1 MIIRKAKFKKLHG
14 HMDLELSFR
23 PGVNIV
29 IGVNGSG
36 KTSVLNAMSW
46 VLSPAAVQDGV
57 PAAYLLSN
65 LKFDKIDIAYSIP
78 GQRKHQHVTA
88 ERSQES
94 VAIKL
99 TGIEEPLEIPMIGN
113 VDLRRLST
121 SRVAGEQANFIGRL
135 MEDQRDN
142 PVLRHLGKLPGPLY
156 LPLNR
161 RWTEEG
167 ESGHSHGPRGRRLPI
182 AEYLPISEVL
192 FRAERFFQQEQAETF
207 ARNGELRDDMIASL
221 FGSDESFASMRLWET
236 QVWTLDQVE
245 AHRRR
250 IGTAFANLGLHGA
263 SKLSEE
269 HFIRLEGIAQKLGG
283 KLPPRTSDG
292 FFEPEDAAESAT
304 WLNWLFESIPVVARI
319 ERLLPLIE
327 KYESDRVQITSR
339 STAFLNLVNSF
350 IQDTGKKLQFL
361 RGDLSVEL
369 PSGQH
374 IDSRNLSSGEMQL
387 LILFAFLCF
396 EFEAEQEFPVFVD
409 EPELSLHVA
418 WQNRYVNSIQ
428 EANPKAQFIIATHS
442 PEIAAPAQDRIID
455 LSPKRKSLASV

>member
-14 HMDLELSFR
+14 HMDLELSFK

-46 VLSPAAVQDGV
+46 VLSPAAVQDGL

-65 LKFDKIDIAYSIP
+65 LKFDEIDIAYSIP
-78 GQRKHQHVTA
+78 GQRKYQHVTA
-88 ERSQES
+88 ERSQETII
-94 VAIKL
+94 IKL
-99 TGIEEPLEIPMIGN
+99 PEIEEALEIPIIGS
-113 VDLRRLST
+113 VDLRRLAT
-121 SRVAGEQANFIGRL
+121 DRAVHEPADLITRML
-135 MEDQRDN
+135 EDQRDN
-142 PVLRHLGKLPGPLY
+142 LVLAHLSGLPGPLY

-161 RWTEEG
+161 RWTEER
-167 ESGHSHGPRGRRLPI
+167 ELRYPRGQGMRRST
-182 AEYLPISEVL
+182 AAGHLPISEVL
-192 FRAERFFQQEQAETF
+192 SLADRVFREEQSETF
-207 ARNGELRDDMIASL
+207 ASNEALRRDIITSL
-221 FGSDESFASMRLWET
+221 FETGERLAYRR
-236 QVWTLDQVE
+236 VWTSNEVKDNRSRVIAAL
-245 AHRRR
+245 
-250 IGTAFANLGLHGA
+250 GNLGLRDAVH
-263 SKLSEE
+263 LSEKY
-269 HFIRLEGIAQKLGG
+269 FNRLDEFSVELGG
-283 KLPPRTSDG
+283 
-292 FFEPEDAAESAT
+292 ESFPKSFPNAPKSET
-304 WLNWLFESIPVVARI
+304 WVSWLVEASPMMERI

-327 KYESDRVQITSR
+327 KYETDRLRITRRSR
-339 STAFLNLVNSF
+339 AFLDAVNKF
-350 IQDTGKKLQFL
+350 VRDNKKELQFS
-361 RGDLSVEL
+361 RVGDLSAKL
-369 PSGQH
+369 PGGQH

-428 EANPKAQFIIATHS
+428 EANPKAQFIVATHS